1 MRKLKILLFVVLS
14 LTATQNH
21 HSMRSI
27 SLLII
32 HCSAVRPGQQS
43 SAKDIDLWHRQR
55 GWRMIGYH
63 YVVRRNGTVEKG
75 RTEETTGAHC
85 VGHNAHSI
93 GICYEGGL
101 DANGKPSDT
110 RTPQQK
116 VALRK
121 LLAELRKKYPS
132 SVILGHHDLD
142 TKKACPCFSISEY
155 ADLQP

>member
-1 MRKLKILLFVVLS
+1 MRRLKILLFMALS
-14 LTATQNH
+14 LTVSQSH
-21 HSMRSI
+21 QEMRNI

-63 YVVRRNGTVEKG
+63 YVIRRDGTVEKG
-75 RTEETTGAHC
+75 RTEETIGAHC
-85 VGHNAHSI
+85 AGHNSHSI

-101 DANGKPSDT
+101 DAKGTPCDT

-116 VALRK
+116 AALRK
-121 LLAELRKKYPS
+121 LLDQLRKKYPS

-142 TKKACPCFSISEY
+142 TGKACPCFSIAEY

>member
-1 MRKLKILLFVVLS
+1 MALS
-14 LTATQNH
+14 LTVSQSH
-21 HSMRSI
+21 QEMRNI

-63 YVVRRNGTVEKG
+63 YVIRRDGTVEKG
-75 RTEETTGAHC
+75 RTEETIGAHC
-85 VGHNAHSI
+85 AGHNSHSI

-101 DANGKPSDT
+101 DAKGTPCDT

-116 VALRK
+116 AALRK
-121 LLAELRKKYPS
+121 LLAQLRKKYPS

-142 TKKACPCFSISEY
+142 TGKACPCFSIAEY

>member
-1 MRKLKILLFVVLS
+1 MKRLKILLFTALS
-14 LTATQNH
+14 LTVSQSH
-21 HSMRSI
+21 QEMRNI

-32 HCSAVRPGQQS
+32 PCSAVRPGQQS

-63 YVVRRNGTVEKG
+63 YVIRRDGTVEKG
-75 RTEETTGAHC
+75 RTEETIGAHC
-85 VGHNAHSI
+85 AGHNSHSL

-101 DANGKPSDT
+101 DASGKPCDT

-121 LLAELRKKYPS
+121 LLAQLRKKYPS
-132 SVILGHHDLD
+132 SVILGHHNLD
-142 TKKACPCFSISEY
+142 TGKACPCFSIAEY

>member
-1 MRKLKILLFVVLS
+1 MKRLKILLFTALS
-14 LTATQNH
+14 LTVSQSH
-21 HSMRSI
+21 QEMRNI

-63 YVVRRNGTVEKG
+63 YVIRRDGTVEKG
-75 RTEETTGAHC
+75 RTEDTIGAHC
-85 VGHNAHSI
+85 AGHNSHSL

-101 DANGKPSDT
+101 DASGKPCDT

-121 LLAELRKKYPS
+121 LLAQLRKKYPS
-132 SVILGHHDLD
+132 SVILGHHNLD
-142 TKKACPCFSISEY
+142 TGKACPCFSIAEY